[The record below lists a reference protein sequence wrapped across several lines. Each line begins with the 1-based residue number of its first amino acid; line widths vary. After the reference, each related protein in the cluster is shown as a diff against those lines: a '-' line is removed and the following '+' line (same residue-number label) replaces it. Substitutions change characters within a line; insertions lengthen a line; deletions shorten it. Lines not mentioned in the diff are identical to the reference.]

1 MLQLHCILSRH
12 LPFVKTLMPLIR
24 TDATI
29 LLVFKRMRRVLQVKY
44 SELVHSGVS
53 RIELQEQLVG
63 GEMTTITM
71 RISKSLKEAEAARLR
86 GVSFFVFI
94 RSCMIDELS
103 RKA

>member
-1 MLQLHCILSRH
+1 
-12 LPFVKTLMPLIR
+12 MPLIR
-24 TDATI
+24 ADAII
-29 LLVFKRMRRVLQVKY
+29 LLVFKRMRQVLQVKY
-44 SELVHSGVS
+44 SELVHSGAS

-71 RISKSLKEAEAARLR
+71 RISKNLKEAGVEAARLR
-86 GVSFFVFI
+86 GVSFSAFI